1 MTGANDGGRRT
12 ARRDSSS
19 NVRVGVV
26 GLGQWGRHHARVFAS
41 MPGATLAAVVDTD
54 LREVEAAA
62 ARYGAPGFTDHRA
75 MLDKVD
81 AVSVVVP
88 TVQHFQVARD
98 FLDAGVHLLLEKPMT
113 ATVDEARRIVDLT
126 RQRGTAVLIG
136 HVERFKPAVEKLRA
150 LAREPLFISARRV
163 RPFEPNR
170 VMDVGVVL
178 DLMIHDIDLALAL
191 VPDPVIELGGVG
203 VRVHN
208 AHEDLAVAH
217 LLTSG
222 GCRVTL
228 TASRVSAIKAAE
240 IEVTMADRAVHLDFL
255 REAVT
260 VRHFNGEMQRF
271 ALDGEEPLR
280 AELAHF
286 VACVRGDERPRVSA
300 EDGLGALEIS
310 HRLLRQLVDITPRVH
325 A

>member
-1 MTGANDGGRRT
+1 MTGAHNGHGT
-12 ARRDSSS
+12 ARDPSGR
-19 NVRVGVV
+19 VRIGVV

-41 MPGATLAAVVDTD
+41 MPGATLSAVVDTD
-54 LREVEAAA
+54 AREVEAAS
-62 ARYGAPGFTDHRA
+62 ARYGAQGFTDHRA
-75 MLDKVD
+75 ILDKVD
-81 AVSVVVP
+81 AVSIVVP
-88 TVQHFQVARD
+88 TVQHYRVARD
-98 FLDAGVHLLLEKPMT
+98 FIDAGVHLLLEKPMT
-113 ATVDEARRIVDLT
+113 ATVDEARRIVELT
-126 RQRGTAVLIG
+126 RQRGTVVLVG
-136 HVERFKPAVEKLRA
+136 HVERFKPAVEKLRS
-150 LAREPLFISARRV
+150 LVRDPLFVSARRV

-178 DLMIHDIDLALAL
+178 DLMIHDIDLVLALA
-191 VPDPVIELGGVG
+191 PDPVVELGGVG

-222 GCRVTL
+222 GCRMTL
-228 TASRVSAIKAAE
+228 TASRVSAIKAVE

-255 REAVT
+255 REAIT
-260 VRHFNGEMQRF
+260 VRHFNGDLQRF

-286 VACVRGDERPRVSA
+286 IACVRGNERPRVSA
-300 EDGLGALEIS
+300 EDGMGALEVS
-310 HRLLRQLVDITPRVH
+310 HRLLRQLIDITPRVH